1 MSAQTAKTDTQEKVV
16 LVVPVQHVKTVKTAL
31 EHSGQLDRSSKI
43 TVETQEIGQTEGAR
57 QDSSEPDVMGSQP
70 SHEEASGPASSSV
83 GSSGSTGRTQF
94 PALQFDPVRGEY
106 RDLAELQPSTGLQFN
121 VVTGQYRRPADQ
133 PQIPSLQFDPES
145 GEYSKPA
152 DTTQFPRLQFDPIT
166 GEYRDPSEEEQHPA
180 LEFDVAS
187 GQYKEQSE
195 QLRLHFDLVGG
206 EYRHA
211 IGPVE
216 SSKGKGVQGQRM
228 RIPTTIP
235 YEPTG
240 ENEQDLKSKA
250 ELFEGLGLSNLS
262 QAISLSHSTPSDQT
276 RTTPAKNPL
285 HKALKTALEEMH
297 PTLLAPLNL
306 TVEAL
311 LSHFPDSYSIY
322 TPMLLL
328 PHNAFKSPPW
338 QTLLSAHPPDSPSLT
353 PLWKHMA
360 SALHTTHIAVN
371 SPIPAE
377 TPSPHPTS
385 QPNILRSPLNIT
397 PIFGAFG
404 PRPTPSSLSS
414 PTPQDFTAAF
424 WVTATQN
431 GIHQTWAPLYTM
443 FSRGNIKEKTRL
455 LHLPSISTT
464 TTTTTTATPPTV
476 QLAADLYAG
485 IGYFA
490 FSYRAAGLG
499 PILAWELNPW
509 SIHGLQRGAAL
520 NNWRTRIV
528 TPATLPA
535 FEQESAPVD
544 TDFLVFHMSN
554 RGAGAVVARLREKG
568 RLAGGGG
575 GGEGAVRHV
584 NLGLLP
590 SSSMAWGE
598 AVAVL
603 EARGEGW
610 IHAHENVGVGDVEG
624 RRGEVEREFQR
635 LVGELGER
643 GVGRRVRVEHV
654 ERVKMYAPGVV
665 HCVFDV
671 HVSQAE

>member
-1 MSAQTAKTDTQEKVV
+1 MSEQTAKTDSRERVV

-31 EHSGQLDRSSKI
+31 EQSGQLDRSSKI
-43 TVETQEIGQTEGAR
+43 AAETQEIGQTEGAR
-57 QDSSEPDVMGSQP
+57 QDSSKPDAMGSQP
-70 SHEEASGPASSSV
+70 SHEEASGSASSS
-83 GSSGSTGRTQF
+83 GGPSGSNGSTQF

-106 RDLAELQPSTGLQFN
+106 RDLADLQPSTGLQFN
-121 VVTGQYRRPADQ
+121 VVTGQYRKPADQ
-133 PQIPSLQFDPES
+133 PQSPSLQFDPES

-166 GEYRDPSEEEQHPA
+166 GEYRDPSEKEQHPA

-187 GQYKEQSE
+187 GHYKEQSE
-195 QLRLHFDLVGG
+195 QLRLHFDLVSG

-211 IGPVE
+211 TESVE

-240 ENEQDLKSKA
+240 ENEQDLESKA
-250 ELFEGLGLSNLS
+250 ELLKGLGLSDLS
-262 QAISLSHSTPSDQT
+262 QVISLSHSTPSDQT
-276 RTTPAKNPL
+276 ITAPAKNPL

-297 PTLLAPLNL
+297 TTLLAPLNL
-306 TVEAL
+306 TVESL

-328 PHNAFKSPPW
+328 PHNAFNSPPW
-338 QTLLSAHPPDSPSLT
+338 QTLLSAHPPHSPSLT

-360 SALHTTHIAVN
+360 SALHTTHLAVN

-377 TPSPHPTS
+377 TPSPHATS

-443 FSRGNIKEKTRL
+443 FSRGNIKEKARL
-455 LHLPSISTT
+455 LHLPGI
-464 TTTTTTATPPTV
+464 TTATTPPV
-476 QLAADLYAG
+476 VELAADLHAG

-499 PILAWELNPW
+499 PILVWELNPW
-509 SIHGLQRGAAL
+509 SIHGLHRGAAL
-520 NNWRTRIV
+520 NNWRARIV

-535 FEQESAPVD
+535 FERESAPVD

-554 RGAGAVVARLREKG
+554 RGAGEVVARMREKG
-568 RLAGGGG
+568 RLGGGG
-575 GGEGAVRHV
+575 GAVRHV

-603 EARGEGW
+603 EAQGEGW

-635 LVGELGER
+635 LVGELGES